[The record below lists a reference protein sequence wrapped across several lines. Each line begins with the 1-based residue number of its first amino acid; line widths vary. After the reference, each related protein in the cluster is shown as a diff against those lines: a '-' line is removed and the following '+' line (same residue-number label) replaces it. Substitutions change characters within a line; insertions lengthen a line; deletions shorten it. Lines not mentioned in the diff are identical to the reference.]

1 MQIETERLL
10 LAACTEESTAEASVT
25 GYDVRP
31 HIYEHLSALRK
42 DPSLLGW
49 GAWFVT
55 CKKTGEVI
63 GDIGFKGR
71 PDAKGIVEAG
81 YGMSPAAQ
89 GKGFAT
95 EAVHAVIQWAFS
107 SPAVKQ
113 IIAECHAENLASIRV
128 LEKLHM
134 ELAASKNGM
143 LKWQLQRK

>member
-10 LAACTEESTAEASVT
+10 LAACTEESVAEASLA
-25 GYDVRP
+25 GYDMRL
-31 HIYEHLSALRK
+31 HIYEHLTALRE

-63 GDIGFKGR
+63 GDIGFKGS
-71 PDAKGIVEAG
+71 PDVKGCVEAG
-81 YGMSPAAQ
+81 YGIVPTAQ

-95 EAVHAVIQWAFS
+95 EAVQAVIQWAFS

-128 LEKLHM
+128 LEKLQM
-134 ELAASKNGM
+134 ERAASKNGL